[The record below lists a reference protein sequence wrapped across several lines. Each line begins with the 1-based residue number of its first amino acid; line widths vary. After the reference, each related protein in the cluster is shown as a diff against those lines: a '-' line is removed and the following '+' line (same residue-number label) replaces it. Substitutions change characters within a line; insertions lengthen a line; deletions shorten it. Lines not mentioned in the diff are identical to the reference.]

1 MTNLETNCCQNC
13 NTNIN
18 CSSDTFSDFID
29 VCEQKLD
36 QYVSCKQKYAR
47 GNHLSFM
54 NNTLWKE
61 RTRPLKKVRKIK
73 ESTQNSKT
81 TSRHFLER

>member
-1 MTNLETNCCQNC
+1 MANLETNSYQNC

-18 CSSDTFSDFID
+18 CSSDTLSDFTD

-36 QYVSCKQKYAR
+36 QHVSCKQKYAR

-61 RTRPLKKVRKIK
+61 VMIKEQDLLKK
-73 ESTQNSKT
+73 
-81 TSRHFLER
+81 LEK

>member
-1 MTNLETNCCQNC
+1 
-13 NTNIN
+13 
-18 CSSDTFSDFID
+18 
-29 VCEQKLD
+29 
-36 QYVSCKQKYAR
+36 
-47 GNHLSFM
+47 M

-73 ESTQNSKT
+73 ESTQNNKT